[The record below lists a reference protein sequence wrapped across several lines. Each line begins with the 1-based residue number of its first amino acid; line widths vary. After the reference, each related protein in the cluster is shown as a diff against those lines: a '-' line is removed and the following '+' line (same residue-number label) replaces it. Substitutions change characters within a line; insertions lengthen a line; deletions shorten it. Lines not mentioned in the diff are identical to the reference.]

1 MRGSRQGPW
10 ACYREGVSASPT
22 SSAAPRA
29 AAALV
34 VGLTVAV
41 AAWPA
46 APALATNTGDKPR
59 LRVTLFDGTVHEG
72 EVKFT
77 KDRLE
82 VKGRRAAKVRY
93 RDIASLSDVPP
104 PDEAEL
110 ASRRAEHARRAER
123 LGQGDA
129 AGWTRLGQW
138 AREQELDEEARSAFE
153 RAVALDPDHA
163 PARRGLGQLKDDDGA
178 WVDGVDVV
186 RRRRGDLKPGDLD
199 AVVDLARFA
208 LKNGLEDPAFT
219 LLRQVLNQDTYHEK
233 AIELSRPFTAA
244 YRQRVPMALPLR
256 GRWKASEDPTRHHQR
271 KAWAVYALD
280 IMKVDAA
287 GRSHTGR
294 GDKLEDYLTWDEP
307 FYAVAAGRVAEV
319 RDGNPDNPA
328 RTVPPGVAEKHNGVT
343 IDHGDGEVS
352 WYVHARNGSIVVK
365 VGDQVERGQ
374 LLGRIGNSGASAV
387 PHLHFTLVAH
397 GNLSVPWACD
407 DYVLIAPDSTPIPVT
422 RAFPR
427 EGWIFEGKEP

>member
-1 MRGSRQGPW
+1 MRAPP
-10 ACYREGVSASPT
+10 SPT
-22 SSAAPRA
+22 AAARAGSSAPLVAPLVALAFA
-29 AAALV
+29 AAA
-34 VGLTVAV
+34 
-41 AAWPA
+41 WSA

-59 LRVTLFDGTVHEG
+59 MRVTLFDGTVHEG

-82 VKGRRAAKVRY
+82 VKGRRAVKLRY
-93 RDIASLSDVPP
+93 RDVASLADVPP

-110 ASRRAEHARRAER
+110 AERRVEHARRAER
-123 LGQGDA
+123 LGEGDA
-129 AGWTRLGQW
+129 PGWTRLGQW
-138 AREQELDEEARSAFE
+138 ARDQELEDEAREAFE

-163 PARRGLGQLKDDDGA
+163 PARRGLGQLQDDGA
-178 WVDGVDVV
+178 WVDGAEVL
-186 RRRRGDLKPGDLD
+186 RRRRGELEAGDLD

-208 LKNGLEDPAFT
+208 LRHGLDEQAFG
-219 LLRQVLNQDTYHEK
+219 LVRQALNRDTYHAQ

-244 YRQRVPMALPLR
+244 YRQRVPMSLPLR

-271 KAWAVYALD
+271 KGWAVYALD
-280 IMKVDAA
+280 IVKVDAS
-287 GRSHTGR
+287 GRSHRGR

-343 IDHGDGEVS
+343 IDHGNGEVS

-365 VGDQVERGQ
+365 EGDQVERGQ

-407 DYVLIAPDSTPIPVT
+407 DYVFIAPDSTPIPVT
-422 RAFPR
+422 RACPR
-427 EGWIFEGKEP
+427 EGWTFEGKE